1 MDILYLL
8 IPLTFVLIG
17 LAVAALIW
25 SVKHGQFDDLD
36 SPAHRILFED
46 DADRMPKKTEKPKKD
61 KL

>member
-46 DADRMPKKTEKPKKD
+46 DADRMPKQSDKSPSDKT
-61 KL
+61 